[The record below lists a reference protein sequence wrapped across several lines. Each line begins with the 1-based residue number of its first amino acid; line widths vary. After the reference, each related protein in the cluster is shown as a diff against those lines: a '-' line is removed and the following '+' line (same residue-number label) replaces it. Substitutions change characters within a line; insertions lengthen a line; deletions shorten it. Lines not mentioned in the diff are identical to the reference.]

1 MKKEMQKAINEK
13 VLSVIDSF
21 NNHNELTTLRNCE
34 RLRTCSARVFET
46 DRFYVLQ
53 SYNTI
58 IALID
63 KETDTLYDFLRYVY
77 GYTATSA
84 QHINKFEKDY
94 GNGKWGCAGGI
105 YTYRHC

>member
-1 MKKEMQKAINEK
+1 MRKEEQRAINEK
-13 VLSVIDSF
+13 VLSIIDGF
-21 NNHNELTTLRNCE
+21 NKHSELTTLRNGE

-63 KETDTLYDFLRYVY
+63 KETDTLYDFLRYVF

-94 GNGKWGCAGGI
+94 CRGKWRCNES
-105 YTYRHC
+105 YTYRPC